1 MIGAGK
7 NFIITK
13 GKSSKK
19 EYYFT
24 VTEIC
29 QNGDFFDFILDSDGV
44 SDSVARQLFL

>member
-19 EYYFT
+19 EDYFT